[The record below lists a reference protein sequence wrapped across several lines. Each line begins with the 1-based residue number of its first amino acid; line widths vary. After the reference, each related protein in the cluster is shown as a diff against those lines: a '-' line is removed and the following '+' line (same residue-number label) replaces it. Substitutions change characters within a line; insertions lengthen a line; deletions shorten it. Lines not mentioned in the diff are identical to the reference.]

1 MRRRNWICVAAD
13 LMHLI
18 SILIAQGESVP
29 WKICGLLGVLLNAMF
44 SLERR
49 VGSLAFKSKRFNH
62 LDDAR
67 CGGGDDAYDH

>member
-1 MRRRNWICVAAD
+1 
-13 LMHLI
+13 MHLI
-18 SILIAQGESVP
+18 SILIAQGEESVP

-49 VGSLAFKSKRFNH
+49 VGSLAFKRFNH

-67 CGGGDDAYDH
+67 CDGGDDAYDH